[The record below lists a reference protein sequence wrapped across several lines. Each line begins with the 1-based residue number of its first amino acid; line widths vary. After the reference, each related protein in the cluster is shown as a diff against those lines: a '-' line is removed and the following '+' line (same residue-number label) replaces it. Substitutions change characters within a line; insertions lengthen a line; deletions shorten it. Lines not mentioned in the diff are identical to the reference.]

1 VVRYSLVGNKDKM
14 NTDASYSFLAI
25 SAPKA
30 PPPTRQLINP
40 RLKTRFAIISK
51 MGMVGKKKKFKGRR
65 STQAHHPNHTT
76 NVFQYRHITV
86 KISLQSEASLKKLSS
101 LLKVPPAS

>member
-51 MGMVGKKKKFKGRR
+51 MGMVGKKIKNLKVDAQPK
-65 STQAHHPNHTT
+65 HTT
-76 NVFQYRHITV
+76 QTTQQVYSNTATSR
-86 KISLQSEASLKKLSS
+86 
-101 LLKVPPAS
+101 